1 MDKDK
6 VLLTKSGVEKLEE
19 ERDNLINVERPRVI
33 EELQLARSQGDLS
46 ENADYDAARD
56 KQAQIEQRIKEIEY
70 MLQNA
75 EIISEEQMDLNV
87 VKPGTT
93 VTILDL
99 SLEDYAYY
107 EENNKVFS
115 GAGFVIE
122 HFGGETISIKE
133 VPYFLGKLD
142 SKKLFME
149 ILDNLKGLGSGK
161 TSEVKLNKIASM
173 ACRSAIKAND
183 YLNHD
188 EMEKLIED
196 LRYINDPFYCPHG
209 RPIII
214 KFTEY
219 ELNKKFR
226 RII

>member
-99 SLEDYAYY
+99 SLDDPEEEKYTIVGSFETDPVNESPLAKALIGHGVNEIVTVGVAEAYDV
-107 EENNKVFS
+107 KIVD
-115 GAGFVIE
+115 IE
-122 HFGGETISIKE
+122 
-133 VPYFLGKLD
+133 
-142 SKKLFME
+142 
-149 ILDNLKGLGSGK
+149 
-161 TSEVKLNKIASM
+161 
-173 ACRSAIKAND
+173 
-183 YLNHD
+183 
-188 EMEKLIED
+188 
-196 LRYINDPFYCPHG
+196 
-209 RPIII
+209 
-214 KFTEY
+214 FTA
-219 ELNKKFR
+219 
-226 RII
+226 

>member
-75 EIISEEQMDLNV
+75 EIISEEQMDLND

-99 SLEDYAYY
+99 SLDDPEEEKYTIVGSFETDPVNGKISNESPLAKALIGHGVNEIVTVGVAEAYDV
-107 EENNKVFS
+107 KIVD
-115 GAGFVIE
+115 IE
-122 HFGGETISIKE
+122 
-133 VPYFLGKLD
+133 
-142 SKKLFME
+142 
-149 ILDNLKGLGSGK
+149 
-161 TSEVKLNKIASM
+161 
-173 ACRSAIKAND
+173 
-183 YLNHD
+183 
-188 EMEKLIED
+188 
-196 LRYINDPFYCPHG
+196 
-209 RPIII
+209 
-214 KFTEY
+214 FTA
-219 ELNKKFR
+219 
-226 RII
+226 

>member
-87 VKPGTT
+87 VFYTVNSISMILTSYASATPT
-93 VTILDL
+93 VTI
-99 SLEDYAYY
+99 SL
-107 EENNKVFS
+107 
-115 GAGFVIE
+115 
-122 HFGGETISIKE
+122 T
-133 VPYFLGKLD
+133 P
-142 SKKLFME
+142 
-149 ILDNLKGLGSGK
+149 
-161 TSEVKLNKIASM
+161 
-173 ACRSAIKAND
+173 
-183 YLNHD
+183 
-188 EMEKLIED
+188 
-196 LRYINDPFYCPHG
+196 
-209 RPIII
+209 
-214 KFTEY
+214 
-219 ELNKKFR
+219 
-226 RII
+226 